1 MIPAMA
7 VPHATPRRRR
17 GWGRRV
23 LIAAAVVA
31 ALLFLTVPLAVI
43 FGQAFAKG
51 WAAWWGAVTHPET
64 LHAVGLS
71 LGVLALVVPINAVY
85 GLAVAWTVT
94 KFRFHGKNWLIS
106 LVEAPFSV
114 SPIVAGVAVLMVYGG
129 TGLLGPW
136 LEEHDLKVMFAFPG
150 IVIATLFVTSPFIAR
165 ELLPLM
171 QLQGSDDEEAAVT
184 LGAGG
189 LTVFLR
195 VTLPNIKWAL
205 YYGLILCAARSL
217 GEFGAVSIVSGQVR
231 GETMTLPLQIDL
243 LYHDYDSSGAFAAA
257 SVLTLLAVV
266 TLVLKMVVERFYD
279 REVQDTKAE
288 RGG

>member
-7 VPHATPRRRR
+7 VPHAKPRRRS
-17 GWGRRV
+17 GWGRRI
-23 LIAAAVVA
+23 LIGAAVLA

-51 WAAWWGAVTHPET
+51 WAVWWAAVAHPET

-94 KFRFHGKNWLIS
+94 KFHFHGKNWLIS

-129 TGLLGPW
+129 SGLLGPW
-136 LEEHDLKVMFAFPG
+136 LEEHDLKIMFAFPG

-266 TLVLKMVVERFYD
+266 TLVLKLVVERFYD
-279 REVQDTKAE
+279 REVEDTKAE
-288 RGG
+288 RGR